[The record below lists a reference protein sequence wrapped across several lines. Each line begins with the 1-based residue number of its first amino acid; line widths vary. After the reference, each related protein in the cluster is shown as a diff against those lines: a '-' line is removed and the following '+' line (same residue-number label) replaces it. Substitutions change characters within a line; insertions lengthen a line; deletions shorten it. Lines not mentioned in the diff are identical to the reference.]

1 MVIDKSWTLLERHEK
16 AFYTGLTKFVDDCK
30 PLVNSAGN
38 IKCPCKSCRTVLW
51 VSIKNLPKHITRY
64 GWDPGYKT
72 WVHHGEPDLPPL
84 PPVIDNTRQP
94 QMSDMIALLNDLSY
108 IPPNNEQNEPIQED
122 IGETSNE
129 PTQAKRNEFEEL
141 YASANE
147 ELYPG
152 CDYVTRLD
160 FMAKFTYF
168 KVKGKLTDS
177 IFNEILEFFQHVFP
191 TTKGYK
197 LPPSYYAIKKT
208 FKTIGLGY
216 ESIHACVNDCFLF
229 RGDNNKDLH
238 FCPVCKTSRWKDS
251 NTPGKKVPKKVLRYF
266 PIIPR
271 LQRLYKSSH
280 TAKEMTWHATGKC
293 TEPGKMQHPVDGR
306 AWKNFDTKYPNFAKE
321 PRNVRLGLAADG
333 FNPFGN
339 LSQAY
344 SMWPVILTTY
354 NLPPWLCMKESSFML
369 TLLIPGPKS
378 PGKDIDVYLRPLI
391 DDLKVLWALKGVET
405 IDVATG
411 QKFNMRAMVLW
422 TINDF
427 PARSSLS
434 GWSGQGY
441 KACPTCNED
450 TPSVR
455 VLGKTAYVGHRRFL
469 KKPHKWRRSL
479 EFNGEI
485 EDGDPPRKFDRDQI
499 QAQLARLPTR
509 VKGKH
514 PSYGGVKIKRNV
526 LVELNWTKR
535 SIFYELEYWSFLTL
549 KHNLDIM
556 HIEKNVLE
564 AILNT
569 LLMNDKSKDTAKAR
583 QDLKKLGIRSGLWL
597 GQTKNGKCSKPQAA
611 YSFSPENRKKFC
623 QFIKGVKLP
632 DGFGSNFKHKVT
644 DNDTNITGLKSH
656 DCHIMMQRLLPYGLQ
671 QYLPDEVA
679 KPIIELCSFFKQIC
693 SATLMEDDMLKAQ
706 SKVVDILCNLELIY
720 PPAFFDIMIH
730 LVIHLPLEALEG
742 GPIRPRWMFP
752 FERYM
757 KKLKGYVRN
766 KAKPEGSIAEG
777 YVAEEALTFSSHYF
791 RDVTTKFNRPDRNV
805 DPPPPTCQFQVFRSI
820 CKSIGLR
827 SVIRFD
833 AQELKKVTWY
843 VLHNSPE
850 IDTYMSQFKSLFPNK
865 DMKEEFPEWF
875 GSQIRQC
882 HVDNDKDPEVSTT
895 SDLFALACGPTWTLI
910 SINSC
915 VVDGVRY
922 VMHSR
927 DESHTTQNS
936 GIYAPGLD
944 EEMYYGQLQ
953 EILEFK
959 YLLFKVVLFR
969 VKWFDTRNQGRK
981 VKRLILRNN
990 MTQIDCR
997 GKAFKIDQYIL
1008 VTQVKQVF
1016 YLEDKAKPYWRD
1028 VNHKTFSDGGV
1039 IVVEDDPDIIHF
1051 NNSSNLPLSTSLN
1064 DLDNATLHIDDSDDE
1079 DLVNVDDDDGV
1090 EAMLTNVSRGHSSDS
1105 GCDDCPP
1112 THHIPTSCGGCFA
1125 NRCKGIRKPNLG
1137 GRKAGRLHTR
1147 QETQNLRLKK
1157 ITDDKGPT
1165 QFDLTPHMQSQRWT
1179 DINAGIQQHLQK
1191 LYNTNKAS
1199 LKATH
1204 WVINPETGKYDV
1216 ESSVRDVSRTLNPG
1230 RLGMRQIGDLEW
1242 IPRNQALDAQNRQ
1255 KPAKEQVMESSATRE
1270 YPSLIHTFFV
1280 THTVGGVFTRDEDR
1294 AIYEEMLR
1302 LQALGSNTPSGV
1314 PYTEEEINALAR
1326 KGKQR
1331 GHLPGVGR
1339 VLPGRATDVLS
1350 PPPPQ
1355 CTHNSADVEKL
1366 KKKNKHLTK
1375 QVNLMMKLFR
1385 SDDKFSQMLNI

>member
-1 MVIDKSWTLLERHEK
+1 MECS
-16 AFYTGLTKFVDDCK
+16 
-30 PLVNSAGN
+30 
-38 IKCPCKSCRTVLW
+38 
-51 VSIKNLPKHITRY
+51 
-64 GWDPGYKT
+64 
-72 WVHHGEPDLPPL
+72 
-84 PPVIDNTRQP
+84 
-94 QMSDMIALLNDLSY
+94 
-108 IPPNNEQNEPIQED
+108 
-122 IGETSNE
+122 GETHHLRKSKGNEREMTPLNNIISIVVVILMSEVDNSKVEVKKSNE

-177 IFNEILEFFQHVFP
+177 IFNEMLEFFQHVFP

-229 RGDNNKDLH
+229 RGDNNKDVH

-441 KACPTCNED
+441 LACPTCNKD

-485 EDGDPPRKFDRDQI
+485 EDGDPPTKFNRNQI

-583 QDLKKLGIRSGLWL
+583 QDLKRLGIRSGLWL

-611 YSFSPENRKKFC
+611 YSFTPENRKKF
-623 QFIKGVKLP
+623 FWREAAE
-632 DGFGSNFKHKVT
+632 S
-644 DNDTNITGLKSH
+644 
-656 DCHIMMQRLLPYGLQ
+656 
-671 QYLPDEVA
+671 
-679 KPIIELCSFFKQIC
+679 KPSRRAAES
-693 SATLMEDDMLKAQ
+693 SR
-706 SKVVDILCNLELIY
+706 
-720 PPAFFDIMIH
+720 
-730 LVIHLPLEALEG
+730 EAAESTSS
-742 GPIRPRWMFP
+742 R
-752 FERYM
+752 
-757 KKLKGYVRN
+757 VN
-766 KAKPEGSIAEG
+766 K
-777 YVAEEALTFSSHYF
+777 
-791 RDVTTKFNRPDRNV
+791 
-805 DPPPPTCQFQVFRSI
+805 
-820 CKSIGLR
+820 
-827 SVIRFD
+827 
-833 AQELKKVTWY
+833 
-843 VLHNSPE
+843 
-850 IDTYMSQFKSLFPNK
+850 
-865 DMKEEFPEWF
+865 
-875 GSQIRQC
+875 
-882 HVDNDKDPEVSTT
+882 
-895 SDLFALACGPTWTLI
+895 
-910 SINSC
+910 
-915 VVDGVRY
+915 
-922 VMHSR
+922 
-927 DESHTTQNS
+927 
-936 GIYAPGLD
+936 
-944 EEMYYGQLQ
+944 
-953 EILEFK
+953 
-959 YLLFKVVLFR
+959 
-969 VKWFDTRNQGRK
+969 
-981 VKRLILRNN
+981 
-990 MTQIDCR
+990 
-997 GKAFKIDQYIL
+997 
-1008 VTQVKQVF
+1008 
-1016 YLEDKAKPYWRD
+1016 
-1028 VNHKTFSDGGV
+1028 
-1039 IVVEDDPDIIHF
+1039 DDPDIIHF
-1051 NNSSNLPLSTSLN
+1051 DNSSDLPLSTSLN
-1064 DLDNATLHIDDSDDE
+1064 DLDNATLHIDGQSTVVDAPPDIIDVPDEDDDIIDDE
-1079 DLVNVDDDDGV
+1079 DALPHDLADSDVEDLINVDDDGV
-1090 EAMLTNVSRGHSSDS
+1090 EKMSAHVARSHGGDGS
-1105 GCDDCPP
+1105 GDDRPP
-1112 THHIPTSCGGCFA
+1112 SHVVPTGCGGCFS
-1125 NRCKGIRKPNLG
+1125 NRGKGKRKPNLG
-1137 GRKAGRLHTR
+1137 GKTRNLSLKEIAETKGPVPITFEVGDKQTLNPLGPHAAHWSNYIGEVVRSVPLYYPSWEKVPKERKAAIISNIGTL
-1147 QETQNLRLKK
+1147 
-1157 ITDDKGPT
+1157 
-1165 QFDLTPHMQSQRWT
+1165 FDLRPHMESSRWT
-1179 DINAGIQQHLQK
+1179 EIYEGINMHLQK
-1191 LYNTNKAS
+1191 AYNTNKAS
-1199 LKATH
+1199 FKAKH
-1204 WVINPETGKYDV
+1204 WKADPTTGSYDV
-1216 ESSVRDVSRTLNPG
+1216 EAIRRARPEEITAA
-1230 RLGMRQIGDLEW
+1230 EW
-1242 IPRNQALDAQNRQ
+1242 DKYIKFWNDPKNLARAAQNRLNRQ
-1255 KPAKEQVMESSATRE
+1255 KSVVTSRQGSRSLARLRDEMRQASDTQE
-1270 YPSLIHTFFV
+1270 YPSLIDTFWR
-1280 THTVGGVFTRDEDR
+1280 THTVDGVFPKDEDR
-1294 AIYEEMLR
+1294 RIYEEMKR
-1302 LQALGSNTPSGV
+1302 LEATGE
-1314 PYTEEEINALAR
+1314 YTEDEINALAR
-1326 KGKQR
+1326 GGKLR
-1331 GHLPGVGR
+1331 GHIPGVGR
-1339 VLPGRATDVLS
+1339 VLPSRATSRPSMPAPDKS
-1350 PPPPQ
+1350 
-1355 CTHNSADVEKL
+1355 L
-1366 KKKNKHLTK
+1366 KSMHRK
-1375 QVNLMMKLFR
+1375 VDFMMSLFR
-1385 SDDKFSQMLNI
+1385 SDSKYSDMFKEFESGGASGSGGCGDDEESGDDEDGDGDD